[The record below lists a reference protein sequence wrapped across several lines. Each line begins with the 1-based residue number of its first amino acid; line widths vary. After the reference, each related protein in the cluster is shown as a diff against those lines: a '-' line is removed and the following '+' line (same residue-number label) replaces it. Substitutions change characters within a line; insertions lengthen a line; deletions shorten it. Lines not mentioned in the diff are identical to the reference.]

1 MKLKPD
7 WLETLSTAARRAPL
21 ELPEP
26 LPRTEA
32 RVLAAL
38 RGQDGPWWNYLA
50 LRGAVA
56 ACVLAVAVWMLRDE
70 PMQTGNDASGLAA
83 AMLSTELQP

>member
-7 WLETLSTAARRAPL
+7 WLETLSTAARRARL

-26 LPRTEA
+26 LSRTEA

-38 RGQDGPWWNYLA
+38 RGQDGPWWDYLA

-56 ACVLAVAVWMLRDE
+56 ACVLAVALWMLRPDQM
-70 PMQTGNDASGLAA
+70 PLRDDPSGLAA
-83 AMLSTELQP
+83 AMLSAELQP